1 MVQTPAVSPRAST
14 FGRSLLALLAAGCG
28 GDPRPSSLPVT
39 SADVVIVPSD
49 LPSSRDVP
57 SAFDAATPGDVGRDD
72 ASVTPRDAP
81 FDLGVNRPYPM
92 GPYAGAVGAAPPPF
106 TLPDCSGVPYAF
118 SGAPFQQSRAT
129 VLALFT
135 GSCAT
140 CEADA
145 VSLQGIHSE
154 AASRGVRVVSVLL
167 EGAAPME
174 QPGGDFCVSWRSRA
188 GATHP
193 VLIDIS
199 RTLDTLNPAPRVF
212 PLVFVADSSGFI
224 RGRFAMQAGWPAA
237 VRALLATMAP

>member
-1 MVQTPAVSPRAST
+1 MRAST
-14 FGRSLLALLAAGCG
+14 LACSLYALVGAGCG
-28 GDPRPSSLPVT
+28 ADPRPSSLPVNNP
-39 SADVVIVPSD
+39 DVVLAPSD
-49 LPSSRDVP
+49 LPSSRDVV
-57 SAFDAATPGDVGRDD
+57 SALDAATPSDLGRDD
-72 ASVTPRDAP
+72 ASAPPRDAP

-106 TLPDCSGVPYAF
+106 TLPDCSGAPYAF
-118 SGAPFQQSRAT
+118 SGPAFQQSRAT

-174 QPGGDFCVSWRSRA
+174 QPGGDFCVSWRTRA

-199 RTLDTLNPAPRVF
+199 RMLDVLNPAPRAF
-212 PLVFVADSSGFI
+212 PLVLVADASGFI